1 MAASPPSTAPAMPD
15 PSAAAPTTAPITA
28 PITATISVPAGPGS
42 NNATADTTGRSVI
55 VLPIDPGLTCLR
67 GLSPQRLRF
76 EVEYGLERGT
86 SANSFLF
93 AAGSTAAGQP
103 VPPVLVHPPGAS
115 FAAPFLEALAAL
127 VPAEAALKVVV
138 GHVNPNR
145 VALLRQLAER
155 WPALM
160 LVASNAGARLLSDLW
175 NQQKPGSGAG
185 GSGVAGAGASGS
197 GVSSAAD
204 SIPSGDAGS
213 APGPASSQA
222 TLGLAGEA
230 AVPSLPPL
238 PPIDVVK
245 QEVSRE
251 LAGGHRLTLIPVP
264 TPRWPGGLVA
274 FEERTGL
281 LMSGKFFAAHLC
293 GEAFAEANLSSTE
306 EDRRYYYDCLMAPMA
321 RQVEAV
327 VDRLDELPIR
337 TIAPGHGPAI
347 ATSWRSLLV
356 DYRRWG
362 ESQGRSGLTVTLL
375 YASAYGN
382 TAAIA
387 DALAQGVARSG
398 VRVESLNCEFAP
410 SEQLIAAIRAG
421 DALLIGSPTLGG
433 HAPTPIVSAL
443 GTVLAEGDR
452 EKPVG
457 VFGSFGWSGEAIDL
471 LENKLRDGGFRFAF
485 EPIRVKFSPDPAT
498 LRTLEETGIA
508 LGRQLQ
514 TEQRR
519 SQRRSGGGGLE
530 ESRSNPAVQAL
541 GRLVGSLCVVTARK
555 GEGEAALG
563 GAMVASWVSQASFNP
578 PGFTVAVAR
587 ERAVESLLHV
597 GDRFALNVLA
607 AGRETGPMRQF
618 LQPFPPG
625 ANRFAGL
632 ELEASPGGQPILPEA
647 LAWLEARVTARMEC
661 GDHWILYA
669 QVSHGGLLDPAG
681 TTAVHQRRSGANY

>member
-1 MAASPPSTAPAMPD
+1 MPD
-15 PSAAAPTTAPITA
+15 PSPGAPALDA
-28 PITATISVPAGPGS
+28 E
-42 NNATADTTGRSVI
+42 GRSVI
-55 VLPIDPGLTCLR
+55 ALPLDPGLIGLR
-67 GLSPQRLRF
+67 GLSPRRLRF

-93 AAGSTAAGQP
+93 EAGTTAAGQP

-115 FAAPFLEALAAL
+115 FAAPFLEKLAAL
-127 VPAEAALKVVV
+127 IPADAALKVVV

-145 VALLRQLAER
+145 VALLRQLAVR

-160 LVASNAGARLLSDLW
+160 LVASNAGTRLLQDLW
-175 NQQKPGSGAG
+175 TQQKPGSGA
-185 GSGVAGAGASGS
+185 AGAGSPPGP
-197 GVSSAAD
+197 VTSSAT
-204 SIPSGDAGS
+204 S
-213 APGPASSQA
+213 ALTGEPA
-222 TLGLAGEA
+222 
-230 AVPSLPPL
+230 PLPPL

-293 GEAFAEANLSSTE
+293 GEAFAEAHPSSTE

-327 VDRLDELPIR
+327 VDRLDALPIR
-337 TIAPGHGPAI
+337 TVAPGHGPAI
-347 ATSWRSLLV
+347 TSSWRSLLA

-382 TAAIA
+382 TATIA

-410 SEQLIAAIRAG
+410 SDQLIAAIRAG

-471 LENKLRDGGFRFAF
+471 LEGKLRDGGFRFAF

-508 LGRQLQ
+508 LGRALQ
-514 TEQRR
+514 AEQRR
-519 SQRRSGGGGLE
+519 SQRRSGGGGLA

-541 GRLVGSLCVVTARK
+541 GRVVGSLCVVTARK

-625 ANRFAGL
+625 ADRFAGL
-632 ELEASPGGQPILPEA
+632 ELETSPGGQPLLPEA
-647 LAWLEARVTARMEC
+647 LAWLEAQVSARMEC

-669 QVSHGGLLDPAG
+669 QVSHGGLLDSAG
-681 TTAVHQRRSGANY
+681 TTAVHQRRTGAAY

>member
-1 MAASPPSTAPAMPD
+1 MPD
-15 PSAAAPTTAPITA
+15 PSAGTPTAATV
-28 PITATISVPAGPGS
+28 SVEAGSGS
-42 NNATADTTGRSVI
+42 TATADATGRSVI
-55 VLPIDPGLTCLR
+55 VMPVDPGLTCLR
-67 GLSPQRLRF
+67 GLSPRRLRF

-115 FAAPFLEALAAL
+115 FAAPYLAAL
-127 VPAEAALKVVV
+127 ADLLPADAALKVVV

-160 LVASNAGARLLSDLW
+160 LVASNTGARLLRDLW
-175 NQQKPGSGAG
+175 SQQKPGSGAG
-185 GSGVAGAGASGS
+185 FSGAGGPGAAGS
-197 GVSSAAD
+197 GVSGAGVSDASTAAGFGA
-204 SIPSGDAGS
+204 SGDTGS
-213 APGPASSQA
+213 APGPA
-222 TLGLAGEA
+222 
-230 AVPSLPPL
+230 PSLPPL

-245 QEVSRE
+245 QEVSRD

-293 GEAFAEANLSSTE
+293 GESFAEANPSSTE

-347 ATSWRSLLV
+347 ATSWRSLLA

-485 EPIRVKFSPDPAT
+485 EPIRVKFSPDPTT

-508 LGRQLQ
+508 LGRHLQ

-519 SQRRSGGGGLE
+519 NQRRSGGGGLD

-541 GRLVGSLCVVTARK
+541 GRVVGSLCLVTARK
-555 GEGEAALG
+555 GEGEAAIG

-632 ELEASPGGQPILPEA
+632 QLQASPGGQPILPEA
-647 LAWLEARVTARMEC
+647 LAWLEAQVTARMEC

>member
-1 MAASPPSTAPAMPD
+1 MTA
-15 PSAAAPTTAPITA
+15 I
-28 PITATISVPAGPGS
+28 AT
-42 NNATADTTGRSVI
+42 DRSVI

-67 GLSPQRLRF
+67 GLSPRRLRF

-93 AAGSTAAGQP
+93 AGGTTTAGQP

-115 FAAPFLEALAAL
+115 FAAPFLEVLAGL
-127 VPAEAALKVVV
+127 IPADAPLKVVV

-160 LVASNAGARLLSDLW
+160 LVASNPGARLLHDLW
-175 NQQKPGSGAG
+175 SQKKPPSGGAG
-185 GSGVAGAGASGS
+185 SAASGS
-197 GVSSAAD
+197 TTGTEASPAA
-204 SIPSGDAGS
+204 
-213 APGPASSQA
+213 PAFSQ
-222 TLGLAGEA
+222 
-230 AVPSLPPL
+230 AVPSPAGGDSAQTPLPPL

-264 TPRWPGGLVA
+264 TPRWPGALVA
-274 FEERTGL
+274 FEESSGL

-293 GEAFAEANLSSTE
+293 SNSFAEANPSSTE
-306 EDRRYYYDCLMAPMA
+306 EDRRYFYDCLMAPMA
-321 RQVEAV
+321 RPVEGI
-327 VDRLDELPIR
+327 VDRLDDLPIR

-347 ATSWRSLLV
+347 ATSWRSLLA

-410 SEQLIAAIRAG
+410 SDQLIAAIRAG

-471 LENKLRDGGFRFAF
+471 LESKLRDGGFRFAF
-485 EPIRVKFSPDPAT
+485 EPIRVKFSPDGAT

-519 SQRRSGGGGLE
+519 SQRRSSSGGLD

-541 GRLVGSLCVVTARK
+541 GRVVGSLCVVTARK
-555 GEGEAALG
+555 GEGDAALG

-625 ANRFAGL
+625 ADRFAGL

-647 LAWLEARVTARMEC
+647 LAWLEALVTARMEC
-661 GDHWILYA
+661 GDHWLLYA

-681 TTAVHQRRSGANY
+681 TTAVHTRRSGASY

>member
-1 MAASPPSTAPAMPD
+1 MAATA
-15 PSAAAPTTAPITA
+15 
-28 PITATISVPAGPGS
+28 
-42 NNATADTTGRSVI
+42 TGRSVI

-67 GLSPQRLRF
+67 GLSPRRLRF

-185 GSGVAGAGASGS
+185 GSGVAGTGASGA

-230 AVPSLPPL
+230 ALPPL

-293 GEAFAEANLSSTE
+293 GEAFSEANLSSTE

-347 ATSWRSLLV
+347 ATSWRSLLA

-632 ELEASPGGQPILPEA
+632 ELEASPGGQPLLPEA